1 MTDFGEII
9 TEMYREARARV
20 IDQQEG
26 KEKRKL
32 GGYHVMEAEGKECT
46 RM

>member
-1 MTDFGEII
+1 MDLGEII
-9 TEMYREARARV
+9 TEMHREARARV

-26 KEKRKL
+26 KERRKL
-32 GGYHVMEAEGKECT
+32 GSYHVMEAEGKEYT